1 MPTLTIEE
9 KLVEAREAYHLL
21 NTGKMARVIV
31 DQNGERVEFTS
42 ANRTAL
48 YNYIAELE
56 ALLISDSKPVSTG
69 PIGFIF

>member
-1 MPTLTIEE
+1 MLPTIERR
-9 KLVEAREAYHLL
+9 LAEAREAYHLL

-56 ALLISDSKPVSTG
+56 SLLDSAVRPKNA